1 MAFETIR
8 LSINT
13 ATLWRL
19 TSSFETVKAWVTAGH
34 TLAVEIRAE
43 TRSSAQN
50 RILWS
55 IMSDLSRQCEWAV
68 DGQMVKL
75 SSEDVKHILTAGLK
89 RHQRMARGVDG
100 GLVILGQS
108 TSKMTK
114 AELAELIE
122 LAYAF
127 GAQQGVRWSRTSL
140 SREVPDCVCLE
151 EAT

>member
-19 TSSFETVKAWVTAGH
+19 TSAFETVKAWVTAGH

-55 IMSDLSRQCEWAV
+55 ILRDLAQQVDWHGQKLADEEW
-68 DGQMVKL
+68 K
-75 SSEDVKHILTAGLK
+75 DVLTASLK
-89 RHQRMARGVDG
+89 RQKAVPGIDG
-100 GLVILGQS
+100 GFVILGQR
-108 TSKMTK
+108 TSKMTR
-114 AELAELIE
+114 AELADLIE

-127 GAQQGVRWSRTSL
+127 GAQQGMKWSRTSL
-140 SREVPDCVCLE
+140 SREVPDECCG
-151 EAT
+151 